1 MKTNIDY
8 LSLVITKNC
17 NLKCAHCLRGENE
30 DSYMSDEVLENVF
43 FKVGMVDCLVISGGE
58 PFYSEKS
65 IEVIDKI
72 IKQIKK
78 NNVTVNS
85 FQIITNGTI
94 YNENVVMILKKLC
107 DITNNHDRN
116 MLFISKDEFHE
127 SEINRLGL
135 KEKVKNNEKSFET
148 LANNLKIKF
157 INSNYKDVIR
167 KIREYNIDLII
178 DEIEIKQENDKH
190 IIIPL
195 FEDNYCLAFNS
206 KLNTENLESIPIV
219 LPIKENFCRKK
230 ITTYLEQNNIKYS
243 IKYELSDYESIADFI
258 KEKPAGGI
266 VP

>member
-157 INSNYKDVIR
+157 GYKNLDLLLDTGRAKNISASKVG
-167 KIREYNIDLII
+167 YNLSDTMSLLKFKLALNAVLVLNVFDDGTCTIVDSSYEDL
-178 DEIEIKQENDKH
+178 EKNK
-190 IIIPL
+190 
-195 FEDNYCLAFNS
+195 AFN
-206 KLNTENLESIPIV
+206 I
-219 LPIKENFCRKK
+219 CD
-230 ITTYLEQNNIKYS
+230 QNNISLALRNYIDSSPYRNSRYFS
-243 IKYELSDYESIADFI
+243 IKRFFR
-258 KEKPAGGI
+258 
-266 VP
+266 